1 MMSASVVDIH
11 GRVDDVVAGGSEA
24 MDRPPEPP
32 LAPVFLRPPLVVVPF
47 DVSEPQQSR
56 WQRTRV
62 FVKQRVVA
70 HPAFDRITLVFIL
83 ANCVF
88 LALDNPLDSPQS
100 RIQHVLAI
108 SDMVRASHCA
118 CAAHVTRCRVRGLPL
133 SPTPLVLVPRVRL
146 CRYFWRCS
154 HSR

>member
-1 MMSASVVDIH
+1 MIVPPPVLVPQLVPASIPYENVD
-11 GRVDDVVAGGSEA
+11 GAA
-24 MDRPPEPP
+24 
-32 LAPVFLRPPLVVVPF
+32 AT
-47 DVSEPQQSR
+47 R

-100 RIQHVLAI
+100 RIQHVLVI
-108 SDMVRASHCA
+108 SDMVCASHC
-118 CAAHVTRCRVRGLPL
+118 V
-133 SPTPLVLVPRVRL
+133 VRL
-146 CRYFWRCS
+146 NTRQYDTDQRVGVLCVCACLRAPVPSCFRRYFWRCS

>member
-1 MMSASVVDIH
+1 MIVPPSVLVPQLVPASIPYENVD
-11 GRVDDVVAGGSEA
+11 GAA
-24 MDRPPEPP
+24 
-32 LAPVFLRPPLVVVPF
+32 AT
-47 DVSEPQQSR
+47 R